1 MSQRLTTQEE
11 IKRAVDDID
20 FLAGG
25 FWDEED
31 PPINEAIQK
40 EFVPL
45 DSDVRGEEGQN
56 SKEWYEVL
64 DDFGSRRLYQ
74 ERLND
79 FLRFAELD
87 YSSATLEM
95 KLVNHFND
103 AKMQTLCRSKLRK

>member
-11 IKRAVDDID
+11 IKRAVDDMD

-25 FWDEED
+25 FWDEEY

-74 ERLND
+74 RQHMRRPTKSISGPGL
-79 FLRFAELD
+79 
-87 YSSATLEM
+87 SS
-95 KLVNHFND
+95 
-103 AKMQTLCRSKLRK
+103 LCRRTARLLQLSSRTLSIVS